1 MGNIH
6 TMHRIARFSIP
17 PRHAAALVR
26 AGQAIR
32 CLATVGVLAGIASSC
47 SSLAPS
53 GSSAAYTHSAQ
64 SLVAV
69 ITQMAARKETV
80 PSPSLTSSAPPR
92 KTPSATVAPTV
103 TPSVIPTVQLS
114 SPSPHFRRATYSGST
129 PTTNGTSLLTS
140 TITTRC
146 NAAYFVGDVAPIFEN
161 SEVKAGATFVKTWVI
176 RNVGTCTW
184 YPSYMLYWHSGA
196 RMEGPAYID
205 FPEIIPP
212 NKYLFL
218 SVTLVAPDEPG
229 KYYQRWYIRDPE
241 FNQFGIGPNYSD
253 PLMVR
258 ITVVA

>member
-6 TMHRIARFSIP
+6 TMHRIAHFSIA

-47 SSLAPS
+47 SSVAPS

-80 PSPSLTSSAPPR
+80 PSPSLTSSAPSR
-92 KTPSATVAPTV
+92 KTPSATAGSTG
-103 TPSVIPTVQLS
+103 TSTLIPTVPLTS
-114 SPSPHFRRATYSGST
+114 HPALPGATYPGST

-140 TITTRC
+140 TITSRC
-146 NAAYFVGDVAPIFEN
+146 NAAYFVGNVAPILEN
-161 SEVKAGATFVKTWVI
+161 SKVNPGATFVQTWVI

-196 RMEGPAYID
+196 RFEGPKYID
-205 FPEIIPP
+205 FPEIVPP
-212 NKYLFL
+212 NTNTFL
-218 SVTLVAPDEPG
+218 SLTLIAPDDPG
-229 KYYQRWYIRDPE
+229 NYYARWYMRDQD
-241 FNQFGIGPNYSD
+241 FNQFGIGPDYSN
-253 PLMVR
+253 PLMIR
-258 ITVVA
+258 IIVVA